1 MSVTYS
7 NGSNGFMGRISRIFA
22 AKKSTYKTTSTD
34 SSSTHDSVL
43 EPFKHSSPEVQQVVK
58 RVLQVEKDK
67 LHLSNPRH
75 INDDI
80 LKIIKE
86 EVREPE

>member
-1 MSVTYS
+1 MSVHYS
-7 NGSNGFMGRISRIFA
+7 DGFIGRISRIFS
-22 AKKSTYKTTSTD
+22 AKKSGYKTTSTR
-34 SSSTHDSVL
+34 SNSTHDSVL
-43 EPFKHSSPEVQQVVK
+43 EPLKQASPEVQKVVK

-67 LHLSNPRH
+67 LHFSSPRN

-86 EVREPE
+86 EVRDA

>member
-1 MSVTYS
+1 MLMSVNY
-7 NGSNGFMGRISRIFA
+7 SNGFMDRISRIFA
-22 AKKSTYKTTSTD
+22 AKKSGYKTASTD
-34 SSSTHDSVL
+34 SPSTHDSVL
-43 EPFKHSSPEVQQVVK
+43 EPLKQSSPEVQQVVK

-67 LHLSNPRH
+67 LHLSSPRN

-86 EVREPE
+86 EVREP

>member
-1 MSVTYS
+1 MSVNYS
-7 NGSNGFMGRISRIFA
+7 DGFMGRISRIFA
-22 AKKSTYKTTSTD
+22 AKKSGYNT
-34 SSSTHDSVL
+34 SSSGSHPPHDSVL
-43 EPFKHSSPEVQQVVK
+43 EPLKQASPEVQKVVK

-67 LHLSNPRH
+67 LHLSSPRN

-86 EVREPE
+86 EVREP